1 MNTPDDTQHTHLDEN
16 SREYVTVEIA
26 DQLFGIEVTSIH
38 DVFQPH
44 SLTEV
49 PMAPP
54 EVKGVLNL
62 RGRIVTAIDA
72 RDRLGL
78 PKPECENHQDMA
90 IGVEIDN
97 ESYGLIIDRV
107 GEVLRLAESD
117 REPMPSN
124 IDSKWQDVSHG
135 IYRLDGR
142 LLIILNIESMLNI
155 GENEARA
162 A

>member
-1 MNTPDDTQHTHLDEN
+1 MSTQEDQHIHIDEN
-16 SREYVTVEIA
+16 TCEYVTVEIA

-44 SLTEV
+44 SLTTV

-78 PKPECENHQDMA
+78 PKPDTEGHQDMA
-90 IGVEIDN
+90 IGVEMGN

-107 GEVLRLAESD
+107 GEVLRLAERD
-117 REPMPSN
+117 REPLPSN
-124 IDSKWQDVSHG
+124 IDPVWQGVSRG

-142 LLIILNIESMLNI
+142 LLIILDIEKMLNI
-155 GENEARA
+155 GETEARA

>member
-1 MNTPDDTQHTHLDEN
+1 MNTSSDQHIHNDINT
-16 SREYVTVEIA
+16 REYVTVEIA

-38 DVFQPH
+38 DVFQPQ
-44 SLTEV
+44 LITRV
-49 PMAPP
+49 PMSPP

-78 PKPECENHQDMA
+78 PKPDKTDGQDMA
-90 IGVEIDN
+90 VGVELGN

-107 GEVLRLAESD
+107 GEVLRLAEKD
-117 REPMPSN
+117 CEALPSN
-124 IDSKWQDVSHG
+124 IDPNWQDVSKG
-135 IYRLDGR
+135 IYRLDGQ
-142 LLIILNIESMLNI
+142 LLIILDIEKVLQI
-155 GENEARA
+155 GEPEARA